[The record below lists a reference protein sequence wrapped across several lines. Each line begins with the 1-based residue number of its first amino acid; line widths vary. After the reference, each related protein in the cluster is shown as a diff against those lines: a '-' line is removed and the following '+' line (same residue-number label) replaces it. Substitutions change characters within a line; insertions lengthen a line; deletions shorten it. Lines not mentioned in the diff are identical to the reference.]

1 VEYKLMAGG
10 LIPNG
15 AAEAGRL
22 LLLTTADTEILAAAR
37 ASERLPEEFPKLSCA
52 NPAALEDPAAF
63 FERELPGAGAV
74 LVRLLG
80 GRRAWPGGLEELRRR
95 CARLRVPLLAFG
107 GEAEPDAELAALS
120 SVPSGTVLEAF
131 EYLRHGG
138 VRNTENLLR
147 FVADTVLMEGYGFEP
162 ASPLPEVGIY
172 HPGLPED
179 STLEELLARHDP
191 ARPTV
196 GVIFYRAHWMSGNT
210 AFVDALVEALEA
222 AGADAL
228 PVYCYS
234 LRAGPDGRV
243 QGLEIL
249 KDRVDCLIT
258 TVLAGGGSNA
268 ADARRSGSPEE
279 WLEWDVPAL
288 EELGVPVI
296 QGICTTS
303 TREAWVASDA
313 GLSPLDTAWQVA
325 IPEFDGRII
334 GVPFSFKERLGETS
348 PVGTPLTLYKAH
360 PERTARLAGLA
371 ARFANL
377 GRIPNSE
384 KRVAVLLSNYPTK
397 HSRVGNAVGLDTPA
411 SAIGL
416 LDAMWKTGYTVEG
429 APERGDE
436 LIHSLV
442 AAGGH
447 DLEFLTE
454 AQLGNAA
461 GRLGAKRYTEWFG
474 RLPEDLRS
482 DVEEHWGRPPG
493 DLYVDGD
500 EFVVAGLSFGN
511 VFVGIQPPRGF
522 GENPIAIYH
531 DPDLPPTHHYLAA
544 YWWMIEEF
552 GADALVHL
560 GKHGTLE
567 WLPGKSLGLS
577 PSCAPDAALR
587 EVPLFYPFV
596 VNDPGEGTQAK
607 RRAHATV
614 VDHLIPPMTRAETYD
629 DLAKLEQLL
638 DEYYQVETLDPSKLP
653 AIRVRIWETLRNAE
667 LHRDLGVEEQPEEF
681 SDFLTHVDGYLC
693 EIKDL
698 PIRGGLHT
706 LGETP
711 DGESLRH
718 LLASILRLGAGGV
731 PGLRVAAGAA
741 FGLDERVLAE
751 NGGTRVEAP
760 SGLVEHF
767 PGTMVTASDLLDRL
781 EEAQQALLRGME
793 ERGWDAYA
801 AGAVCQET
809 LGFADA
815 GVERSLRFAAEEV
828 VPRLMRTPEEM
839 GNLLSGLG
847 GGYVPAGPSGSPTRG
862 LVNVLPTGRNFYS
875 VDPKALPSA
884 LSWEVGQG
892 LADDLLRR
900 YLEEEDRYPETVG
913 IVVWGTA
920 AMRTQGDD
928 VSEILALLGVRPVW
942 NEESRRVF
950 GLEVIPLKELGRPR
964 IDVTVRIS
972 GFFRDAFPNLISLL
986 DEAFTTVANLDEPDD
1001 MNFVNKHVGEEKSRG
1016 ADERRS
1022 TTRIFGSKP
1031 GAYGAGLLP
1040 LMDARNWRT
1049 DEDLAEVYA
1058 VWGGYAYGR
1067 GLDGVEA
1074 REAME
1079 SNLRRTE
1086 VAVKN
1091 VDNREHDLFDSDDYF
1106 QYHGGM
1112 IAAVRALTGRDPK
1125 AYIGDSADPSRVK
1138 TRDLSEEAR
1147 RVFRSR
1153 VANPKW
1159 ITAMRRHGY
1168 KGAFELSATVDY
1180 LFGYDATAGVVEDWM
1195 YSDVTR
1201 KYVLDQEVRD
1211 FMQQS
1216 NPWAL
1221 RAISERLLE
1230 ATQRGLWSEPDT
1242 EDLEALKQVYLE
1254 NEGMLEEGIS

>member
-1 VEYKLMAGG
+1 MPDASKTAKL
-10 LIPNG
+10 LFV
-15 AAEAGRL
+15 
-22 LLLTTADTEILAAAR
+22 TTADTEILAAAK
-37 ASERLPEEFPKLSCA
+37 ASELLPDGFPRLICA
-52 NPAALEDPAAF
+52 NPAALDDSAVF
-63 FERELPGAGAV
+63 FERELPGTRAV

-80 GRRAWPGGLEELRRR
+80 GRRAWPEGLEELRRR
-95 CARLRVPLLAFG
+95 CSRLRVPLLAFG
-107 GEAEPDAELAALS
+107 GEAEPDAELTALS

-162 ASPLPEVGIY
+162 ASALPEVGVY
-172 HPGLPED
+172 HPWLPEGSSVED
-179 STLEELLARHDP
+179 LLARQDA
-191 ARPTV
+191 ARPKV

-210 AFVDALVEALEA
+210 TFVDELVEALDV

-234 LRAGPDGRV
+234 LRAGSDGRV
-243 QGLEIL
+243 QALEML
-249 KDRVDCLIT
+249 RGEVDCLVT

-268 ADARRSGSPEE
+268 ADALGSGSPEG
-279 WLEWDVPAL
+279 WLEWDVPTL
-288 EELGVPVI
+288 QELGVPVI
-296 QGICTTS
+296 QGISTTS
-303 TREAWVASDA
+303 TREAWLASDA

-325 IPEFDGRII
+325 IPEFDGRIV
-334 GVPFSFKERLGETS
+334 GVPFSFKEQLDKES
-348 PVGTPLTLYKAH
+348 SVGAPLTLYRAD
-360 PERTARLAGLA
+360 PDRTARLAGLA
-371 ARFANL
+371 ARFAGL
-377 GRIPNSE
+377 GRSPNPE
-384 KRVAVLLSNYPTK
+384 KKVAVLLSNYPTK

-416 LDAMWKTGYTVEG
+416 LRAMHRTGYAVEG
-429 APERGDE
+429 APEDGDE
-436 LIHSLV
+436 LIHTLI

-447 DLEFLTE
+447 DPEFLTAE
-454 AQLGNAA
+454 QLGTAA
-461 GRLGAKRYTEWFG
+461 GRLDARRYAEWFD
-474 RLPEDLRS
+474 RLPEDLQS
-482 DVEEHWGRPPG
+482 EVEEHWGPPPG
-493 DLYVDGD
+493 DLYVDDGD
-500 EFVVAGLSFGN
+500 FVVAGLSFGN

-552 GADALVHL
+552 GVDAIVHL

-577 PSCAPDAALR
+577 PSCAPDAVLR
-587 EVPLFYPFV
+587 DIPLFYPFV

-638 DEYYQVETLDPSKLP
+638 DEYYQVETLDPFKLP
-653 AIRVRIWETLRNAE
+653 AIRVRIWETLREAE

-698 PIRGGLHT
+698 PIRGGLHV

-711 DGESLRH
+711 KGEPLRH
-718 LLASILRLGAGGV
+718 LLASVLRLGAGEV
-731 PGLRVAAGAA
+731 PGLRRAIGAA
-741 FGLDERVLAE
+741 FGLDEKALAE
-751 NGGTRVEAP
+751 NGGTKVEAP
-760 SGLVEHF
+760 PGLAERF
-767 PGTMVTASDLLDRL
+767 PGTVATASDLLDRL
-781 EEAQQALLRGME
+781 EEAQQALLLALE
-793 ERGWDAYA
+793 KLGWDPDS
-801 AGAVCQET
+801 AGAVCEET
-809 LGFADA
+809 LGVVDA

-892 LADDLLRR
+892 LADNLLRR
-900 YLEEEDRYPETVG
+900 YLEEEGRYPETVG

-928 VSEILALLGVRPVW
+928 ISEILALLGVRPTW
-942 NEESRRVF
+942 NEESRRVV
-950 GLEVIPLKELGRPR
+950 GLKVIELEELGRPR
-964 IDVTVRIS
+964 VDVTVRIS

-986 DEAFTTVANLDEPDD
+986 DEAFTTVANLDEPTEI
-1001 MNFVNKHVGEEKSRG
+1001 NFVKKHADEEKRNG

-1022 TTRIFGSKP
+1022 TTRIFGSRP

-1091 VDNREHDLFDSDDYF
+1091 IDNREHDLFDSDDYF

-1159 ITAMRRHGY
+1159 IDAMQRHGY

-1195 YSDVTR
+1195 YRDVTR
-1201 KYVLDQEVRD
+1201 KYVLDERVRD

-1230 ATQRGLWSEPDT
+1230 AAQRGLWSEPEV
-1242 EDLEALKQVYLE
+1242 EDLEALKRAYLE

>member
-1 VEYKLMAGG
+1 MADRLMAD
-10 LIPNG
+10 G
-15 AAEAGRL
+15 AAGAGRL

-37 ASERLPEEFPKLSCA
+37 ASEQLPEGFPKLLCA
-52 NPAALEDPAAF
+52 NPAVLDDPAAF
-63 FERELPGAGAV
+63 FEGELPGTRAV

-80 GRRAWPGGLEELRRR
+80 GRRAWPEGLEELRRR

-120 SVPSGTVLEAF
+120 TVPSGTVLEAF

-162 ASPLPEVGIY
+162 ALALPEVGVY
-172 HPGLPED
+172 HPRLPEG
-179 STLEELLARHDP
+179 SLLEELLARHGP
-191 ARPTV
+191 RRPTV

-210 AFVDALVEALEA
+210 AFVDALVEALEE
-222 AGADAL
+222 AGADTL
-228 PVYCYS
+228 PVFCYS

-243 QGLEIL
+243 AAVEMLEE
-249 KDRVDCLIT
+249 RVDCLIT
-258 TVLAGGGSNA
+258 TVLAGGGSDA
-268 ADARRSGSPEE
+268 SDARRSGSPEG

-303 TREAWVASDA
+303 TREAWLASNA

-334 GVPFSFKERLGETS
+334 GVPFSFKERLGASS
-348 PVGTPLTLYKAH
+348 PVGAPLTLYRTDR
-360 PERTARLAGLA
+360 ERTGRLAGLA
-371 ARFANL
+371 ARFASL
-377 GRIPNSE
+377 GRIPNSK

-397 HSRVGNAVGLDTPA
+397 HSRVGSAVGLDTPA
-411 SAIGL
+411 SALRL
-416 LDAMWKTGYTVEG
+416 LDAMRRSGYAVEG
-429 APERGDE
+429 APEDGDG
-436 LIHSLV
+436 LIHSLI

-447 DLEFLTE
+447 DLEFLTGD
-454 AQLGNAA
+454 QLGDAA
-461 GRLGAKRYTEWFG
+461 GRLDARRYAEWFG
-474 RLPEDLRS
+474 RLPGALRRE
-482 DVEEHWGRPPG
+482 VEEHWGAPPG
-493 DLYVDGD
+493 ELYVDDGD
-500 EFVVAGLSFGN
+500 LVVAGLSLGN

-544 YWWMIEEF
+544 YWWLIEEF
-552 GADALVHL
+552 GTDAIVHL

-587 EVPLFYPFV
+587 DVPLFYPFV

-653 AIRVRIWETLRNAE
+653 AIRVRIWETLREAE

-698 PIRGGLHT
+698 PIRGGLHV

-711 DGESLRH
+711 EGGHLRH
-718 LLASILRLGAGGV
+718 LLASILRLGAGEV
-731 PGLRVAAGAA
+731 PGLRRAISAA
-741 FGLDERVLAE
+741 FGLDEKFLAE
-751 NGGTRVEAP
+751 NGGARVESPPA
-760 SGLVEHF
+760 LARYF
-767 PGTMVTASDLLDRL
+767 PTAVATASDLLDRL
-781 EEAQQALLRGME
+781 EEAQQALLLGLE
-793 ERGWDAYA
+793 EHGWDADYVRT
-801 AGAVCQET
+801 VCEET
-809 LGFADA
+809 LGVADA

-839 GNLLSGLG
+839 GNLISGLA

-892 LADDLLRR
+892 LADGLLRR
-900 YLEEEDRYPETVG
+900 YLEEEGRYPETVG

-928 VSEILALLGVRPVW
+928 VSEILALLGVRPTW
-942 NEESRRVF
+942 NEESRRVT
-950 GLEVIPLKELGRPR
+950 GLEVVPLQELGRPR
-964 IDVTVRIS
+964 VDVTVRIS

-986 DEAFTTVANLDEPDD
+986 DEAFTTVANLEEAAE
-1001 MNFVNKHVGEEKSRG
+1001 MNFLKKHADEEKEHG

-1091 VDNREHDLFDSDDYF
+1091 IDNREHDLFDSDDYF

-1159 ITAMRRHGY
+1159 ISAMQRHGY

-1195 YSDVTR
+1195 YRDVTKR
-1201 KYVLDQEVRD
+1201 YVLDEEVRD
-1211 FMQQS
+1211 FMQRS

-1230 ATQRGLWSEPDT
+1230 AAQRGLWSEPDE
-1242 EDLEALKQVYLE
+1242 EDLEALERAYLE

>member
-1 VEYKLMAGG
+1 MPEISRTKL
-10 LIPNG
+10 LF
-15 AAEAGRL
+15 
-22 LLLTTADTEILAAAR
+22 LTTADTEILAS
-37 ASERLPEEFPKLSCA
+37 ASALESLPQGFPVIRCA
-52 NPAALEDPAAF
+52 NPANLDDLASFVDE
-63 FERELPGAGAV
+63 ELPETGAV

-80 GRRAWPGGLEELRRR
+80 GRRTWEAGFHELRRQCGER
-95 CARLRVPLLAFG
+95 GIPLLAFG
-107 GEAEPDAELAALS
+107 GEAEPDAELTAAS
-120 SVPSGTVLEAF
+120 TVPAGIVAEAF

-138 VRNTENLLR
+138 VRNTANLLR
-147 FVADTVLMEGYGFEP
+147 FVADTVLLGGFGFEP
-162 ASPLPEVGIY
+162 PKELPGAGLY
-172 HPGLPED
+172 HPRLAEGSSAD
-179 STLEELLARHDP
+179 DLLSLHDP
-191 ARPTV
+191 ELPTV
-196 GVIFYRAHWMSGNT
+196 GVVFYRAHWMGGNT
-210 AFVDALVEALEA
+210 AFVDSLVGALEE
-222 AGADAL
+222 AGANAM

-234 LRAGPDGRV
+234 LRPDAADGVPALDLLKGRIGSLV
-243 QGLEIL
+243 
-249 KDRVDCLIT
+249 T

-268 ADARRSGSPEE
+268 GDMRREDSPEE
-279 WLEWDVPAL
+279 WLEWETPAL
-288 EELGVPVI
+288 QELGVPVV
-296 QGICTTS
+296 QGISTTS
-303 TREAWVASDA
+303 SREAWETSDA
-313 GLSPLDTAWQVA
+313 GLSPLNVAWQVA

-334 GVPFSFKERLGETS
+334 SVPFSFKERVGDGS
-348 PVGTPLTLYKAH
+348 PVGAPLTRYQAD
-360 PERTARLAGLA
+360 PNRTRRVAGLA
-371 ARFANL
+371 VRFARL
-377 GRIPNSE
+377 GGTPNRD
-384 KRVAVLLSNYPTK
+384 KRVAILLSNYPTK
-397 HSRVGNAVGLDTPA
+397 HSRVGNAVGLDTPR
-411 SAIGL
+411 SAVRL
-416 LDAMWKTGYTVEG
+416 LDELKRAGYGVDG
-429 APERGDE
+429 APDDGDA
-436 LIHSLV
+436 LILALI

-454 AQLGNAA
+454 DQLGGAT
-461 GRLGAKRYTEWFG
+461 GRLDTKRYAEWFS
-474 RLPEDLRS
+474 RLPEDLRE
-482 DVEEHWGRPPG
+482 DVEEHWGPPPG
-493 DLYVDGD
+493 NLYVDGD
-500 EFVVAGLSFGN
+500 LIVAGLSFGN

-544 YWWMIEEF
+544 YWWLIEDF
-552 GADALVHL
+552 GADAIVHL

-577 PSCAPDAALR
+577 ASCAPDAALR
-587 EVPLFYPFV
+587 DVPLFYPFV

-614 VDHLIPPMTRAETYD
+614 VDHLIPPMTRADTYD

-653 AIRVRIWETLRNAE
+653 AITSRIWETLRDAE
-667 LHRDLGVEEQPEEF
+667 LHRDLGVEERPEEF

-698 PIRGGLHT
+698 PIRGGLHV
-706 LGETP
+706 LGEP
-711 DGESLRH
+711 PADEPLRH
-718 LLASILRLGAGGV
+718 LVAQIARLGAGKV
-731 PGLRVAAGAA
+731 PGLRRAVATA
-741 FGLDERVLAE
+741 FDMDERSLTE
-751 NGGTRVEAP
+751 NGGTRIEAP
-760 SGLVEHF
+760 VNLASRF
-767 PGTMVTASDLLDRL
+767 PGTVVTASDLLERL
-781 EEAQQALLRGME
+781 EEAQQALLAAME
-793 ERGWDAYA
+793 KRGWDAEV
-801 AGAVCQET
+801 AGEVCEKV
-809 LGFADA
+809 LGVADA
-815 GVERSLRFAAEEV
+815 GVEGSLRFVCGEV

-839 GNLLSGLG
+839 GNLISGLG

-884 LSWEVGQG
+884 LSWEVGG
-892 LADDLLRR
+892 RLADDLLRR
-900 YLEEEDRYPETVG
+900 YLNEERRYPETVG

-928 VSEILALLGVRPVW
+928 ISEVLALLGVRPLW
-942 NEESRRVF
+942 NQESRRVT
-950 GLEVIPLKELGRPR
+950 GLEVMPLEELGRPR

-986 DEAFTTVANLDEPDD
+986 DQAFTTVASLDEPHDH
-1001 MNFVNKHVGEEKSRG
+1001 NFIRKHADEERDAG
-1016 ADERRS
+1016 ADERRA
-1022 TTRIFGSKP
+1022 TIRIFGSKP

-1040 LMDARNWRT
+1040 LMDARNWRS

-1067 GLDGVEA
+1067 GLDGIEA

-1086 VAVKN
+1086 IAMKN

-1112 IAAVRALTGRDPK
+1112 IAAVRVLTGRNPK
-1125 AYIGDSADPSRVK
+1125 SYIGDSADPSRPK
-1138 TRDLSEEAR
+1138 TRGLDEEAR

-1153 VANPKW
+1153 VVNPRW
-1159 ITAMRRHGY
+1159 IEAMQRHGY

-1195 YSDVTR
+1195 YRDVTR
-1201 KYVLDQEVRD
+1201 KYVLDESVRD
-1211 FMQQS
+1211 FMQES

-1230 ATQRGLWSEPDT
+1230 AAERGLWAEPEF

-1254 NEGMLEEGIS
+1254 NEGMLEERT

>member
-1 VEYKLMAGG
+1 MPETSRSKL
-10 LIPNG
+10 LFV
-15 AAEAGRL
+15 
-22 LLLTTADTEILAAAR
+22 TTADTEILAAAR
-37 ASERLPEEFPKLSCA
+37 ASERLPEGFPKLSCA
-52 NPAALEDPAAF
+52 NPVVLEDPAAF
-63 FERELPGAGAV
+63 FERELPEAGAV

-80 GRRAWPGGLEELRRR
+80 GRRAWPEGVEELRRR

-120 SVPSGTVLEAF
+120 TIPSGTVLEAF

-162 ASPLPEVGIY
+162 ASPLPEVGVY
-172 HPGLPED
+172 HPGLPEG
-179 STLEELLARHDP
+179 STVEELLARLDP

-196 GVIFYRAHWMSGNT
+196 GAIFYRAHWMSGNT

-243 QGLEIL
+243 QGLELL
-249 KDRVDCLIT
+249 KDRVDCLIS

-288 EELGVPVI
+288 EELGVSVI

-334 GVPFSFKERLGETS
+334 GVPFSFKERLGEAS
-348 PVGTPLTLYKAH
+348 PVGAPLTLYRAD

-493 DLYVDGD
+493 NLYVDGD

-653 AIRVRIWETLRNAE
+653 AIRVRIWETLRDAE

-698 PIRGGLHT
+698 PIRGGLHI
-706 LGETP
+706 LGKTP
-711 DGESLRH
+711 EGEPLRH
-718 LLASILRLGAGGV
+718 LVASILRLGAGEV
-731 PGLRVAAGAA
+731 PGLRHAIADA
-741 FGLDERVLAE
+741 FDLDERFMVE
-751 NGGTRVEAP
+751 NGGTKIDAP
-760 SGLVEHF
+760 PALAKRF
-767 PGTMVTASDLLDRL
+767 PGTVATASDLLDRL
-781 EEAQQALLRGME
+781 EEAQQGLLLELEAG
-793 ERGWDAYA
+793 GWEAQQA
-801 AGAVCQET
+801 SEVCREV
-809 LGFADA
+809 LGFADP
-815 GVERSLRFAAEEV
+815 GVVHALRFAADEV
-828 VPRLMRTPEEM
+828 VPRLARTPEEM

-875 VDPKALPSA
+875 VDPKALPSQ

-900 YLEEEDRYPETVG
+900 YLEEEGRYPESVG

-928 VSEILALLGVRPVW
+928 VAEILALLGVKPVW
-942 NEESRRVF
+942 NEESRRVT
-950 GLEVIPLKELGRPR
+950 GLQVLPLEELDRPR

-986 DEAFTTVANLDEPDD
+986 DDAFTTVAALDEPD
-1001 MNFVNKHVGEEKSRG
+1001 
-1016 ADERRS
+1016 
-1022 TTRIFGSKP
+1022 
-1031 GAYGAGLLP
+1031 
-1040 LMDARNWRT
+1040 
-1049 DEDLAEVYA
+1049 
-1058 VWGGYAYGR
+1058 
-1067 GLDGVEA
+1067 
-1074 REAME
+1074 
-1079 SNLRRTE
+1079 
-1086 VAVKN
+1086 
-1091 VDNREHDLFDSDDYF
+1091 
-1106 QYHGGM
+1106 
-1112 IAAVRALTGRDPK
+1112 
-1125 AYIGDSADPSRVK
+1125 
-1138 TRDLSEEAR
+1138 
-1147 RVFRSR
+1147 
-1153 VANPKW
+1153 
-1159 ITAMRRHGY
+1159 
-1168 KGAFELSATVDY
+1168 
-1180 LFGYDATAGVVEDWM
+1180 
-1195 YSDVTR
+1195 
-1201 KYVLDQEVRD
+1201 
-1211 FMQQS
+1211 
-1216 NPWAL
+1216 
-1221 RAISERLLE
+1221 
-1230 ATQRGLWSEPDT
+1230 
-1242 EDLEALKQVYLE
+1242 
-1254 NEGMLEEGIS
+1254 

>member
-1 VEYKLMAGG
+1 VEYKLMADG

-767 PGTMVTASDLLDRL
+767 PGTVVTASDLLDRL

-986 DEAFTTVANLDEPDD
+986 DEAFITVANLDEPDD

>member
-1 VEYKLMAGG
+1 MADCSKTAKL
-10 LIPNG
+10 LF
-15 AAEAGRL
+15 
-22 LLLTTADTEILAAAR
+22 LTTADTEIMAAAR
-37 ASERLPEEFPKLSCA
+37 ATELLPEGFPEVRCA
-52 NPAALEDPAAF
+52 NPTKLKEPRAF
-63 FERELPGAGAV
+63 FEEALPETGV
-74 LVRLLG
+74 VMVRLLG
-80 GRRAWPGGLEELRRR
+80 GRRAWPEGLAELRRR
-95 CARLRVPLLAFG
+95 CEELGIPLLAFG
-107 GEAEPDAELAALS
+107 GEAEPDAELTAS
-120 SVPSGTVLEAF
+120 STAPSGAVAEAF

-138 VRNTENLLR
+138 VRNTENLFR
-147 FVADTVLMEGYGFEP
+147 FVADTLLVEGYGFEP
-162 ASPLPEVGIY
+162 PLTLPELGVY
-172 HPGLPED
+172 HPELPEGSPVED
-179 STLEELLARHDP
+179 LLALHDP
-191 ARPTV
+191 ERPTV
-196 GVIFYRAHWMSGNT
+196 GVIFYRTHWMSGNT
-210 AFVDALVEALEA
+210 AFVDALVHSLE
-222 AGADAL
+222 GAEVNTL

-234 LRAGPDGRV
+234 LRADDRGEVPALEMLKGRV
-243 QGLEIL
+243 E
-249 KDRVDCLIT
+249 CLVT
-258 TVLAGGGSNA
+258 TVLASGGSNA
-268 ADARRSGSPEE
+268 ADASKAGSPEG
-279 WLEWDVPAL
+279 WLEWEVPAL
-288 EELGVPVI
+288 ETLEVPVV
-296 QGICTTS
+296 QGICSTS
-303 TREAWVASDA
+303 SRETWLKPDT

-334 GVPFSFKERLGETS
+334 GVPFSFKERLGEGS
-348 PVGTPLTLYKAH
+348 PVGAPLTLYKAA

-371 ARFANL
+371 ARFARL

-397 HSRVGNAVGLDTPA
+397 HSRVGNAVGLDTPV
-411 SAIGL
+411 SAIRL
-416 LDAMWKTGYTVEG
+416 LEAMREAGYTVEG

-436 LIHSLV
+436 LIHSLI

-447 DLEFLTE
+447 DLEFLT
-454 AQLGNAA
+454 ADQLENAA
-461 GRLGAKRYTEWFG
+461 GRLDAKRYAEWFG
-474 RLPEDLRS
+474 RLPEELRS

-500 EFVVAGLSFGN
+500 EFVVAGLSFRN
-511 VFVGIQPPRGF
+511 IFVGIQPPRGF

-552 GADALVHL
+552 GADAIVHL

-577 PSCAPDAALR
+577 PACAPDAVLR
-587 EVPLFYPFV
+587 DVPLFYPFV

-698 PIRGGLHT
+698 PIRGGLHI

-711 DGESLRH
+711 EGESLRH
-718 LLASILRLGAGGV
+718 LLASILRLGAGEV
-731 PGLRVAAGAA
+731 PGLRRAIASA
-741 FGLDERVLAE
+741 FGVDERVLAE
-751 NGGTRVEAP
+751 NGGMKVQATPA
-760 SGLVEHF
+760 LVGRF
-767 PGTMVTASDLLDRL
+767 PGVVTASSDLLDRL
-781 EEAQQALLRGME
+781 EEAQQALLSRME
-793 ERGWDAYA
+793 ESGWDADSA
-801 AGAVCQET
+801 RAECEKT
-809 LGFADA
+809 LGVADA

-828 VPRLMRTPEEM
+828 VPRLKRTPEEM
-839 GNLLSGLG
+839 GNLLSGLA

-875 VDPKALPSA
+875 VDPKALPSE

-900 YLEEEDRYPETVG
+900 YLEEEGRYPETVG
-913 IVVWGTA
+913 MVVWGTA

-928 VSEILALLGVRPVW
+928 VAEILALLGARPVW
-942 NEESRRVF
+942 NEESRRVT
-950 GLEVIPLKELGRPR
+950 GLEVVPLEELGRPR
-964 IDVTVRIS
+964 IDVTARIS
-972 GFFRDAFPNLISLL
+972 GFFRDAFPNLISLI
-986 DEAFTTVANLDEPDD
+986 DEAVRTVAALDEPDD
-1001 MNFVNKHVGEEKSRG
+1001 MNFVKKHAREERECG
-1016 ADERRS
+1016 ADERRA

-1040 LMDARNWRT
+1040 LIDARNWRS

-1058 VWGGYAYGR
+1058 VWGGYAYGK

-1074 REAME
+1074 RREMEA
-1079 SNLRRTE
+1079 NLRRTE

-1112 IAAVRALTGRDPK
+1112 IAAVRALTGRSPTGF
-1125 AYIGDSADPSRVK
+1125 IGDSADPSRVK

-1159 ITAMRRHGY
+1159 ISAMQRHGY

-1195 YSDVTR
+1195 YKDVTR
-1201 KYVLDQEVRD
+1201 KSVLDEEVRD
-1211 FMQQS
+1211 FMQES

-1221 RAISERLLE
+1221 RAVSERLLE
-1230 ATQRGLWSEPDT
+1230 AADRGLWSDPNP
-1242 EDLEALKQVYLE
+1242 EDLDGLKQVYLE
-1254 NEGMLEEGIS
+1254 AEGLLEDRA

>member
-1 VEYKLMAGG
+1 MTENSKKL
-10 LIPNG
+10 LF
-15 AAEAGRL
+15 
-22 LLLTTADTEILAAAR
+22 LTTADTEILATAKAT
-37 ASERLPEEFPKLSCA
+37 EFLPEGFPEVRCA
-52 NPAALEDPAAF
+52 NPTKLEAPCAF
-63 FERELPGAGAV
+63 FEETLPEAGV
-74 LVRLLG
+74 VMVRLLG
-80 GRRAWPGGLEELRRR
+80 GRRAWPEGLEELRRR
-95 CARLRVPLLAFG
+95 CGELGVPLLAFG
-107 GEAEPDAELAALS
+107 GEAEPDAELTTLS
-120 SVPSGTVLEAF
+120 TAPSGTMAEAF

-138 VRNTENLLR
+138 VGNTANLLR
-147 FVADTVLMEGYGFEP
+147 FLADTLLVEGYGFKP
-162 ASPLPEVGIY
+162 PRSTPELGIY
-172 HPGLPED
+172 HPRLPEGSSLD
-179 STLEELLARHDP
+179 DLLALHDP
-191 ARPTV
+191 DRPTV
-196 GVIFYRAHWMSGNT
+196 GVVFYRTHWMSGNT
-210 AFVDALVEALEA
+210 AFVDALVDALER

-234 LRAGPDGRV
+234 LRADEGGEVPALDVMEG
-243 QGLEIL
+243 
-249 KDRVDCLIT
+249 RVDCLVT
-258 TVLAGGGSNA
+258 TVLASGGSNA
-268 ADARRSGSPEE
+268 ADARKAGSPED
-279 WLEWDVPAL
+279 WLEWEVPAL
-288 EELGVPVI
+288 ESLGVPVV

-303 TREAWVASDA
+303 SREAWLESDA

-325 IPEFDGRII
+325 IPEFDGRIV
-334 GVPFSFKERLGETS
+334 GVPFSFKERLDADS
-348 PVGTPLTLYKAH
+348 PVGAPLTFYGAD
-360 PERTARLAGLA
+360 PERTQRLVGLA
-371 ARFANL
+371 SRFARL
-377 GRIPNSE
+377 GRIPNTG
-384 KRVAVLLSNYPTK
+384 KKVAVLLSNYPTK

-416 LDAMWKTGYTVEG
+416 LGAMREAGYRVDGVPEEGDA
-429 APERGDE
+429 
-436 LIHSLV
+436 LIHALIN
-442 AAGGH
+442 AGGH

-454 AQLGNAA
+454 EQLRGAV
-461 GRLGAKRYTEWFG
+461 GRLDARRYAEWFV
-474 RLPEDLRS
+474 RLPEDLRRG
-482 DVEEHWGRPPG
+482 VEEHWGPPPG
-493 DLYVDGD
+493 ELYVDGG
-500 EFVVAGLSFGN
+500 EFVVAGLRFGN

-544 YWWMIEEF
+544 YWWVIEEF
-552 GADALVHL
+552 GADAVVHL

-587 EVPLFYPFV
+587 DVPLFYPFV

-629 DLAKLEQLL
+629 DLARLEQLL

-653 AIRVRIWETLRNAE
+653 AIRVRIWETLRDAE

-681 SDFLTHVDGYLC
+681 GDFLNHVDGYLC

-706 LGETP
+706 LGVTP
-711 DGESLRH
+711 EGEALRH
-718 LLASILRLGAGGV
+718 LVASILRLGTGEV
-731 PGLRVAAGAA
+731 PGLRRAVGAA
-741 FGLDERVLAE
+741 YGLDERALSE

-760 SGLVEHF
+760 AELVARF
-767 PGTMVTASDLLDRL
+767 PAAAPSVTASDLLDRL
-781 EEAQQALLRGME
+781 EEATQALLLGME
-793 ERGWDAYA
+793 ERGWEASA
-801 AGAVCQET
+801 AGAVCEEV
-809 LGFADA
+809 LGFADE
-815 GVERSLRFAAEEV
+815 GVVRSLRFAAEEV
-828 VPRLMRTPEEM
+828 VPRLSRTPEEM
-839 GNLLSGLG
+839 GNLLRGLE

-862 LVNVLPTGRNFYS
+862 MVNVLPTGRNFYS

-900 YLEEEDRYPETVG
+900 YLEEEGRYPETVG

-928 VSEILALLGVRPVW
+928 IAEILALLGVRPVW
-942 NEESRRVF
+942 NEESRRVT
-950 GLEVIPLKELGRPR
+950 GLELIPLEELGRPR

-972 GFFRDAFPNLISLL
+972 GFFRDAFPNLISLV
-986 DEAFTTVANLDEPDD
+986 DEAVRTVAALKLEPDE
-1001 MNFVNKHVGEEKSRG
+1001 MNYVKKHATEEKKDG
-1016 ADERRS
+1016 ADDRRA

-1040 LMDARNWRT
+1040 LMDARNWRS

-1058 VWGGYAYGR
+1058 VWGGYAYGK

-1074 REAME
+1074 RGEMEA
-1079 SNLRRTE
+1079 NLRRTE

-1091 VDNREHDLFDSDDYF
+1091 IDNREHDLFDSDDYF

-1112 IAAVRALTGRDPK
+1112 IAAVRALTGKDPK

-1159 ITAMRRHGY
+1159 ISAMQRHGY

-1180 LFGYDATAGVVEDWM
+1180 LFGYDVTANVVEDWM
-1195 YSDVTR
+1195 YRDVTR
-1201 KYVLDQEVRD
+1201 KYVLDEGVRE
-1211 FMQQS
+1211 FMQES

-1230 ATQRGLWSEPDT
+1230 AAERGLWEEPDP
-1242 EDLEALKQVYLE
+1242 EDLDALKRVYLE
-1254 NEGMLEEGIS
+1254 NEGLLEEGSS